1 VTNPI
6 ALQKV
11 GFIGLGIMGNSMAG
25 HLLAGGHEL
34 HVFNR
39 TPAKADNLLSRG
51 AIWHDTPGEI
61 AAICDV
67 VITMVGYPA
76 DVETIYLGDDGLIT
90 RARRDSILIDMTTS
104 SPSLAQRIAD
114 TGLRHNCRVL
124 DAPVSGGDVGAR
136 NAKLAIMVGG
146 DADALQCVM
155 PLLAL
160 MGNNIV
166 HQGAAGAGQHTKMA
180 NQIAIASTMMAVSE
194 SLGYAKHAGLDPKRV
209 LSAIG
214 TGAAASFLLNNLG
227 PKMLDRDFAPGFLV
241 RHFIKDME
249 IAIAEAHR
257 MKLDLPGLTQAKA
270 LYSRLTGEGFED
282 EGTQAL
288 FRIYAD
294 TPPDRVPTR
303 GVAS

>member
-1 VTNPI
+1 VTNPVSSY
-6 ALQKV
+6 KV
-11 GFIGLGIMGNSMAG
+11 GFIGLGIMGKSMAG

-39 TPAKADNLLSRG
+39 TLAKADDLLARG
-51 AIWHDTPGEI
+51 AIWHETPGEI

-67 VITMVGYPA
+67 VITMVGYPH
-76 DVETIYLGDDGLIT
+76 DVEAIYLGPDGLIA
-90 RARRDSILIDMTTS
+90 RAQRDTILIDMTTS
-104 SPSLAQRIAD
+104 SPSLAQRVTEA
-114 TGLRHNCRVL
+114 GAKNGCHVL

-146 DADALQCVM
+146 DAGALERVM

-160 MGNNIV
+160 MGSNIV

-194 SLGYAKHAGLDPKRV
+194 SLAYAKHAGLDPHRV

-227 PKMLDRDFAPGFLV
+227 PKMLEGDFAPGFFV
-241 RHFIKDME
+241 RHFLKDME
-249 IAIAEAHR
+249 IAIAEADR
-257 MKLDLPGLTQAKA
+257 MKLELPGLTQAKA
-270 LYSRLTGEGFED
+270 LYSRLIEQGHAD

-288 FRIYAD
+288 FRIYQ
-294 TPPDRVPTR
+294 
-303 GVAS
+303 SQ

>member
-1 VTNPI
+1 MPNPMP
-6 ALQKV
+6 LQKV

-39 TPAKADNLLSRG
+39 TRAKVDNLLARG
-51 AIWHDTPGEI
+51 AVWHDAPGEI
-61 AAICDV
+61 AAVCDV

-76 DVETIYLGDDGLIT
+76 DVEAIYLGADGLIT

-104 SPSLAQRIAD
+104 SPLLAQRIAE
-114 TGLRHNCRVL
+114 TGLGHGCHVL

-146 DADALQCVM
+146 DAEALQRVM

-180 NQIAIASTMMAVSE
+180 NQIAIASTM
-194 SLGYAKHAGLDPKRV
+194 
-209 LSAIG
+209 I
-214 TGAAASFLLNNLG
+214 
-227 PKMLDRDFAPGFLV
+227 V
-241 RHFIKDME
+241 R
-249 IAIAEAHR
+249 R
-257 MKLDLPGLTQAKA
+257 
-270 LYSRLTGEGFED
+270 
-282 EGTQAL
+282 QAL
-288 FRIYAD
+288 
-294 TPPDRVPTR
+294 
-303 GVAS
+303 